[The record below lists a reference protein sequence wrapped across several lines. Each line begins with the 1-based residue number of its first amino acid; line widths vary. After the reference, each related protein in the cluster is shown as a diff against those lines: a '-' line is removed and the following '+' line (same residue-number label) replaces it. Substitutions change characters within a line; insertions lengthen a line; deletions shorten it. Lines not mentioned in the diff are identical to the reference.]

1 MKTENTITKA
11 VALEMINSSF
21 PSIWSREDVISL
33 INKIEIKNTDN
44 YFFNSEADVDS
55 FAQWLLDLNEGFT
68 NRNETENTFE
78 FFVIEEHIKVVANY
92 EVLKSVTYEFQ
103 KRHIIPQQSKCN
115 VDLKQLKD
123 SIINMINRLVDDS
136 DFIDY
141 ESAEFEIGYRNQL
154 TLQSVG
160 FNIDMITDIVE
171 DEFTNIN
178 QN

>member
-11 VALEMINSSF
+11 VSLEMINSSF

-33 INKIEIKNTDN
+33 INKIEVRNTDK
-44 YFFNSEADVDS
+44 YFFENEADLNS
-55 FAQWLLDLNEGFT
+55 FAEWLLGVNES
-68 NRNETENTFE
+68 E
-78 FFVIEEHIKVVANY
+78 FFVVDDHIEVIANY